1 MGLISNI
8 FRTVS
13 HEVKTFTKQNFQHE
27 MSKAQIKAFSER
39 ILGAVQKDADFS
51 AIKAKIKQGDFQ
63 PLSNKISEVSSRL
76 LVSSKSVWNP
86 TINPK
91 SDRQA
96 LIFNILRG
104 NRPPLKELLKDKSLL
119 SAVLWKP
126 NTQLLGEARTLVQ
139 DLFRD
144 MHVQLSTQQLTASD
158 EFHMEMIMGDLLSL
172 YPFIKPEP
180 GETVQLPVKIE
191 GKWELVD
198 YTTDRIEMTPKW
210 MGSPLVAYGLQPS
223 HPKAPPILLF
233 KGTTYPTDEGA
244 GLSILTDLNP
254 FASVGSY
261 GFEAGK
267 EKIQHWLEQ
276 QTSSTKTVVY
286 GKSLGGA
293 QAWRS
298 ALNFPEHIGKVM
310 GYGAPGFSPWEVQK
324 LYSVTENHP
333 DLEIN
338 FFCQKNDPVPYSDF
352 PAKKGVNYYE
362 VLGGT
367 IQDNLIAA
375 HADMYSTQERSA
387 ILKME
392 PEVVN
397 SPWKR
402 AAVTI
407 VRLIGTLLF
416 PVLLVIHAIKT
427 LICLIITAIRDAAEA
442 KRKRDLEQTQDED
455 LSHLELDH
463 VRIPVIP
470 EAVPLIPDSEYIH

>member
-1 MGLISNI
+1 MRILNNI
-8 FRTVS
+8 CNTIAK
-13 HEVKTFTKQNFQHE
+13 EVKSFTNQKFQHD

-39 ILGAVQKDADFS
+39 ILEAVHRDADVKT
-51 AIKAKIKQGDFQ
+51 IKAKIGTGDLL
-63 PLSNKISEVSSRL
+63 PLTDKISEISSRL
-76 LVSSKSVWNP
+76 LVSAKSAWNP
-86 TINPK
+86 KITPK

-104 NRPPLKELLKDKSLL
+104 NRPPIRELLKDRELI

-126 NTQLLGEARTLVQ
+126 NPELLGEARSLIQ
-139 DLFRD
+139 DLFVD
-144 MHVQLSTQQLTASD
+144 MHAQLSTQQLSASD
-158 EFHMEMIMGDLLSL
+158 EFHLEMIMGDLLSL
-172 YPFIKPEP
+172 YPFVKPEP
-180 GETVQLPVKIE
+180 GETVQLPAKIE
-191 GKWELVD
+191 GKWELVS
-198 YTTDRIEMTPKW
+198 YTTDRIEMTPGW

-223 HPKAPPILLF
+223 HPSAPPVLLF

-244 GLSILTDLNP
+244 WLSILTDLNP

-261 GFEAGK
+261 AFGIGK

-276 QTSSTKTVVY
+276 QTSTSKTVVY

-298 ALNFPEHIGKVM
+298 ALNFPEYIGKVM
-310 GYGAPGFSPWEVQK
+310 AYGAPGFSPWEEQK
-324 LYSVTENHP
+324 LHRVKEANP
-333 DLEIN
+333 ELELN

-367 IQDNLIAA
+367 IQDNLLAA

-387 ILKME
+387 ILKMD
-392 PEVVN
+392 PQVVN

-407 VRLIGTLLF
+407 VRLIGTMLF
-416 PVLLVIHAIKT
+416 PLLLLVYAVKRV
-427 LICLIITAIRDAAEA
+427 LDLIINAVRDAAEA
-442 KRKRDLEQTQDED
+442 KRRKEQEQAENNKHVLDLDLKPKLNPIESERVHLATQASQE
-455 LSHLELDH
+455 
-463 VRIPVIP
+463 
-470 EAVPLIPDSEYIH
+470 